1 MKRPPRRAVPL
12 SEIAGAVDGHLVGA
26 GDTLIAGVSSL
37 VEARDGDLAY
47 LDHDRFIPAA
57 LASAAAAFVTG
68 RHLTELSRPQVVVT
82 DPRYASVR
90 VVERFFPPARPA
102 RGIASPIARGADVEI
117 GPDVAIGPFVT
128 LGDRV
133 RVGAGVTLY
142 AGVFIG
148 DDAVIGDGST
158 LYPRV
163 TILERCEIGC
173 RVIIHSGAIV
183 GSDGFGYV
191 TLEGRHRKVP
201 QIGDVVVED
210 DVELGANVTID
221 RATFGST
228 RIGRGTKIDNLVHI
242 AHNVAIGPDSI
253 LVAQVGIAGSTRL
266 GAHVVAGGQVG
277 IGEHLEIGDGAMMA
291 AQAGVA
297 RNLAPGE
304 IVSGTPAF
312 SHAASLRAHVL
323 LARLPEF
330 RQQIRELT
338 ERVRALEAQA
348 AARARKPRRT
358 SRSS

>member
-1 MKRPPRRAVPL
+1 MKRPPPRAVPL
-12 SEIAGAVDGHLVGA
+12 TEIAGAVDGQLVGA
-26 GDTLIAGVSSL
+26 GDPLIAGVSSL
-37 VEARDGDLAY
+37 LDASDGDLAY
-47 LDHDRFIPAA
+47 VDHDRFIPAA
-57 LASAAAAFVTG
+57 LASSAAAFVTS
-68 RHLTELSRPQVVVT
+68 RHLRELSRPQVVVPN
-82 DPRYASVR
+82 PRYASVR
-90 VVERFFPPARPA
+90 VVERFFPPARPP

-133 RVGAGVTLY
+133 RVGARVSLG

-148 DDAVIGDGST
+148 DDAVIGDDST

-163 TILERCEIGC
+163 TILERCEIGR
-173 RVIIHSGAIV
+173 RVIIHSGAVV

-191 TLEGRHRKVP
+191 MLDGRHHKVP
-201 QIGDVVVED
+201 QIGDVLVED
-210 DVELGANVTID
+210 DVEIGANVAID

-242 AHNVAIGPDSI
+242 AHNVTIGPDGI

-277 IGEHLEIGDGAMMA
+277 VSEHLEIGDGAMMA

-312 SHAASLRAHVL
+312 PHAASLRAHVL
-323 LARLPEF
+323 FERLPEL
-330 RQQIRELT
+330 RQQVRQLA
-338 ERVRALEAQA
+338 ERVRVLEAQGTTPT
-348 AARARKPRRT
+348 RKPRR
-358 SRSS
+358 RSPPS